1 MPEESTDSLKVLLAC
16 GKAGGCN
23 VSTVR
28 DRLHEAYPGEIS
40 IADEGISEIQAFEYS
55 KGEAQEETE
64 MTVVDLCSGMRILI
78 RNLSEVSF
86 VQVEWGKCNEIDEWM
101 KLVEE
106 ISWNYP
112 GLETKEKLDE
122 HKETV
127 LRFMDETRAL
137 CVKNGKEITGVLLFS
152 REHNMICC
160 LGVSPEYR
168 RRGIAAKLIE
178 KAINELDQNKDII
191 VTTFREKD
199 EKGIAPRALY
209 EKFGFIAD
217 EYIEEFGYPNQKFVL
232 HP

>member
-1 MPEESTDSLKVLLAC
+1 
-16 GKAGGCN
+16 
-23 VSTVR
+23 
-28 DRLHEAYPGEIS
+28 
-40 IADEGISEIQAFEYS
+40 
-55 KGEAQEETE
+55 
-64 MTVVDLCSGMRILI
+64 MTVLDLYSRIRILI

-106 ISWNYP
+106 ISGNYP

-160 LGVSPEYR
+160 LGVSPGYR
-168 RRGIAAKLIE
+168 RRGIAAKLLE

-191 VTTFREKD
+191 VTTFREDD
-199 EKGIAPRALY
+199 EKGIASRALY
-209 EKFGFIAD
+209 KKFGFIAG
-217 EYIEEFGYPNQKFVL
+217 EYKEEFGYPNQKFVL